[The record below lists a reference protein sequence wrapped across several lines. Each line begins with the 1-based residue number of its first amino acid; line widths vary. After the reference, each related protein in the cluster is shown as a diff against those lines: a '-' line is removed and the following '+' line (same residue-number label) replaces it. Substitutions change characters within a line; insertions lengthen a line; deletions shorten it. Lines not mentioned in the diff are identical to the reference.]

1 MRARLL
7 GQGSAAVGSNS
18 TALGESSLAG
28 GPNDTAIGQNAH
40 VFADQGVAVGQNATI
55 GTGAFDS
62 VAVGQNSSIGAHS
75 TQSVAV
81 GQGATVLANLTNST
95 VVGNQ
100 AQGNA
105 SNTTVVGQGASAN
118 ANGAAAYG
126 QGAVANLSNEQV
138 FGTTANTYTTPG
150 ITSGLSASRQSG
162 PLDIVT
168 TDAAGHLAS
177 DGGSV
182 FNALSKLEAGVAI
195 AMSQQNPD
203 LVASENFGIAMNAGF
218 FDQSQALGFSAEA
231 VAARNLFGFHDR
243 LAFSGGVGF
252 SLNEPTFGN
261 RTADTQV
268 GGHVGAQLT
277 W

>member
-1 MRARLL
+1 M
-7 GQGSAAVGSNS
+7 
-18 TALGESSLAG
+18 
-28 GPNDTAIGQNAH
+28 
-40 VFADQGVAVGQNATI
+40 
-55 GTGAFDS
+55 
-62 VAVGQNSSIGAHS
+62 
-75 TQSVAV
+75 
-81 GQGATVLANLTNST
+81 TNST

-126 QGAVANLSNEQV
+126 QGAVANLTNEQV

-162 PLDIVT
+162 QLDVVT

-182 FNALSKLEAGVAI
+182 FNQLSKLDAGVAI

-203 LVASENFGIAMNAGF
+203 LVAGESFGIAMNAGF
-218 FDQSQALGFSAEA
+218 FDQSQAIGFSAEG
-231 VAARNLFGFHDR
+231 VLGRNLFGFRDR
-243 LAFSGGVGF
+243 LAVTGGIGF
-252 SLNEPTFGN
+252 SVNQPTFGG
-261 RTADTQV
+261 RTADSQV
-268 GGHVGAQLT
+268 GGHVGTQLT